1 MCILEYFH
9 SKNTYYKVIVL
20 YWWPTSREMLDEV
33 FTDAMR
39 ESNAHK
45 DIGLDIHDAKSD
57 LVDVNYSSAKNKL
70 RRFYVWMQ
78 ISGNR
83 I

>member
-1 MCILEYFH
+1 MQRQICNDDTKPTI
-9 SKNTYYKVIVL
+9 S
-20 YWWPTSREMLDEV
+20 WWPTSRDMLDEV

-39 ESNAHK
+39 ENNAHK
-45 DIGLDIHDAKSD
+45 DIGLDIHDSKCE
-57 LVDVNYSSAKNKL
+57 LVDVNDSSANNKL
-70 RRFYVWMQ
+70 RRFYVWIQ